1 MDKYDDKG
9 RDKNA
14 PGYGVER
21 MLEIDLEPKD
31 ELESAEA
38 DGVDTSETVIIN
50 EPPTATVA
58 NEPSVSS
65 GADKPQTSA

>member
-1 MDKYDDKG
+1 
-9 RDKNA
+9 
-14 PGYGVER
+14 

-38 DGVDTSETVIIN
+38 DGVDTSETVKIN

-58 NEPSVSS
+58 NEPSVSP
-65 GADKPQTSA
+65 GADKPPTST